1 MVFITA
7 NLQKQDMELLIAVK
21 DENHTSGDRVR
32 LTFEYFGFEMYS
44 KQCLQLIYQQLMICF
59 YSL

>member
-44 KQCLQLIYQQLMICF
+44 KQYT
-59 YSL
+59 